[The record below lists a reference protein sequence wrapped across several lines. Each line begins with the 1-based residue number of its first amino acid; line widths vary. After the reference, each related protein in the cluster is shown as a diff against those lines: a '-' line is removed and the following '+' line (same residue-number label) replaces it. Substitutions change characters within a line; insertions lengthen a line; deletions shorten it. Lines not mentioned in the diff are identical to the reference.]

1 MASDRNLRNYQD
13 LPTIKILLSTIL
25 HFSTI
30 LMLFIYLL
38 VLTSYQTQVS
48 ACINLKNPTGTMEED
63 GGNTVSN

>member
-30 LMLFIYLL
+30 LRLFIYLL

-48 ACINLKNPTGTMEED
+48 VCINLKNPTGTMEED
-63 GGNTVSN
+63 EGNTVSN

>member
-48 ACINLKNPTGTMEED
+48 VCINLKNPTGTMEED

>member
-48 ACINLKNPTGTMEED
+48 ACLNLKNPTGIMEED